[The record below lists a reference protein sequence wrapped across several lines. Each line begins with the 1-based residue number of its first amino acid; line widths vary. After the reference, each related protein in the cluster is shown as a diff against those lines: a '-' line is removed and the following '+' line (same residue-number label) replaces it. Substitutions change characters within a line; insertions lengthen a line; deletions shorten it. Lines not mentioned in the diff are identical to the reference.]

1 MKSVLQLLLVTILFT
16 LSSVWGQAQTTSTPF
31 THRDISGEL
40 LGEWSFSWL
49 DAEEDKDEYMFIAA
63 NKDRDRLFVF
73 VSKPADGAYTQSR
86 FEEAVNHYLDG
97 AKNISIS
104 KAKELTLNK
113 QKVYKTNV
121 YQDGELFRIAYGS
134 IVDNIEYYVLL
145 DLLNPKQADQLFLK
159 VRINQAKPNLILPNE
174 EDRPL
179 SELKEIYPNS
189 DIPKNAIIRKLGN
202 IQIWF
207 DADDLVKVDHKVS
220 EGHTET
226 IAAVS
231 LNMNDGIPLGIAIAI
246 TDLSHKGYKTISQA
260 VLKKFI
266 LEFLSGLTDM
276 NNINFQ
282 ELEAG
287 LFHGKFCYSTIG
299 YLNGKLERKMIIF
312 SIGSKIYFCYTAEV
326 SDLNIANKLLS
337 KISIVE

>member
-73 VSKPADGAYTQSR
+73 VSKPANGAYTQSR

-179 SELKEIYPNS
+179 SEL
-189 DIPKNAIIRKLGN
+189 L
-202 IQIWF
+202 
-207 DADDLVKVDHKVS
+207 
-220 EGHTET
+220 
-226 IAAVS
+226 
-231 LNMNDGIPLGIAIAI
+231 
-246 TDLSHKGYKTISQA
+246 
-260 VLKKFI
+260 
-266 LEFLSGLTDM
+266 
-276 NNINFQ
+276 
-282 ELEAG
+282 
-287 LFHGKFCYSTIG
+287 
-299 YLNGKLERKMIIF
+299 KMISTKCPRSVIRPP
-312 SIGSKIYFCYTAEV
+312 
-326 SDLNIANKLLS
+326 KLLYQIRRLLGTI
-337 KISIVE
+337 KRR